1 MAKFDPR
8 RNVAASSSLHGSSYG
23 PFETPKAKRTMT
35 SSILS
40 SPLTINPKHKF
51 DMKALAEDALQ
62 DDATNASSLRNKEAS
77 DAAAAAAA
85 DAAAAAASRGDGGG
99 SGDAILDIVQERG
112 GANAHKVMRAVKRGT
127 NQTQLRYSFFSS
139 TTEPTPPPASSTVA
153 GDVSTGPW
161 RLLTSGTAEAREQ
174 YLVSGL
180 AQTIIRKMGGL
191 PEELFDWILD
201 ELCVQKSRLM
211 QQEYC
216 DILSHCPR
224 NIERRVTPERLE
236 ELFLRLGAAEELKTR
251 GEELPLSK
259 AEGDPYQDRDWS
271 CLRSFIGLLGQM
283 APHMSLPSV
292 KYAAQTLLRM
302 SMDRFLIC
310 TVDVLTEYE
319 KTSLSLLDAF
329 SSSSWDSFVS
339 DLILSRVPGDAADN

>member
-8 RNVAASSSLHGSSYG
+8 RKVGSSSSLHRPSYG

-35 SSILS
+35 SSIHS

-51 DMKALAEDALQ
+51 DMKALAKDALQ

-77 DAAAAAAA
+77 DEAAAA
-85 DAAAAAASRGDGGG
+85 AAAAAASRGDGGG

-127 NQTQLRYSFFSS
+127 SQTQLRYSFFSS

-161 RLLTSGTAEAREQ
+161 RLLTRGSTEEREQ

-180 AQTIIRKMGGL
+180 PQTIIRKMGGL
-191 PEELFDWILD
+191 PEELFDWMLD
-201 ELCVQKSRLM
+201 ELCIHKSRLM

-216 DILSHCPR
+216 DILSHCPQH
-224 NIERRVTPERLE
+224 IERRVTPERLE

-251 GEELPLSK
+251 GEALTLSK
-259 AEGDPYQDRDWS
+259 AEGDPYQDREWS
-271 CLRSFIGLLGQM
+271 CLRSFIGLLGHM

-292 KYAAQTLLRM
+292 KYAAETLLRM

-310 TVDVLTEYE
+310 TVDVLIEYE
-319 KTSLSLLDAF
+319 KTILSLLDAF
-329 SSSSWDSFVS
+329 PSSSWDSFVS
-339 DLILSRVPGDAADN
+339 DLIISHVPGDASDN